1 MAAGSS
7 CQSSFFC
14 VRSHLTPCKIHA
26 VRDHLLL
33 NSSEKL
39 TFTNTVSIFIATRT
53 TTASYLRYIKSGKES
68 MAPPRG
74 PRGGEKPKG
83 QRQNRD
89 ANRGRDDRRD
99 DRRDEQSRAASRQD
113 GQSGDRG
120 RGGQGVGDGRGNP
133 DFPSSGIPKG
143 PVGLLSRMMG
153 KAVNKVKPGH
163 RVPDPVNLKSNKK
176 SSGGRDPPTRAEKP
190 NRNRRRNPSPKPVSP
205 ATVPSA
211 IASRVTSLES
221 TRPQLR
227 HRELPKKPQESSAR
241 LHRFDSASQN
251 APPSSKDSTKTT
263 LAKPATW
270 NTTWTKTARPTIAPA
285 IATTQITTPE
295 IICQPRTP
303 VDDVENPFTVPANE
317 LSRIISDL
325 RSRIKSRPAN
335 QTKPSKVSRLLKET
349 AGPSLNLSLPEGG
362 RIENA
367 EPENHKPSTVGMLE
381 NNVSPIVDKLQQEVA
396 NRAEQESHASI
407 NLNSVAKSN
416 ALPYPPPSAGN
427 PGAVGTLLAKPQR
440 PSPSTPTE
448 PRGPVS
454 RNKSAPQA
462 PEPVPKLAPLVLEPW
477 RRDPASLD
485 MTIYRKK
492 MADLYQKVCA
502 TSCLNTA
509 MSIH

>member
-1 MAAGSS
+1 MQPEQRLHHTCATLSRVKKVWLHLAALEVGKNPKGKDRIVTRIVAEMTAGMTAEMNRAVPPVGKMAKVETVA
-7 CQSSFFC
+7 
-14 VRSHLTPCKIHA
+14 VEVKVLVMVEVTPIF
-26 VRDHLLL
+26 LLL
-33 NSSEKL
+33 EL
-39 TFTNTVSIFIATRT
+39 
-53 TTASYLRYIKSGKES
+53 
-68 MAPPRG
+68 P
-74 PRGGEKPKG
+74 
-83 QRQNRD
+83 
-89 ANRGRDDRRD
+89 
-99 DRRDEQSRAASRQD
+99 
-113 GQSGDRG
+113 
-120 RGGQGVGDGRGNP
+120 
-133 DFPSSGIPKG
+133 G

-176 SSGGRDPPTRAEKP
+176 STGGRDPPTRAEKP
-190 NRNRRRNPSPKPVSP
+190 KRNRRRNPSPKPVSP

-227 HRELPKKPQESSAR
+227 HRELPKNPQESSAR

-285 IATTQITTPE
+285 IATTQITTTE

-362 RIENA
+362 RVENA

-381 NNVSPIVDKLQQEVA
+381 NNVNPIVDKLQQEVA
-396 NRAEQESHASI
+396 NRAEQESHALI
-407 NLNSVAKSN
+407 NLNSVVKSN

-454 RNKSAPQA
+454 QNKSAPQA

-502 TSCLNTA
+502 TSCLNAA

>member
-1 MAAGSS
+1 M
-7 CQSSFFC
+7 SSFFLL
-14 VRSHLTPCKIHA
+14 RPLASHALQNTCCSGSN
-26 VRDHLLL
+26 LLL
-33 NSSEKL
+33 INSEKL
-39 TFTNTVSIFIATRT
+39 TFTNSVSIFIATRT
-53 TTASYLRYIKSGKES
+53 TTASYLRFVKSGKES
-68 MAPPRG
+68 MAPPRR

-133 DFPSSGIPKG
+133 DFPSSGTPKG

-176 SSGGRDPPTRAEKP
+176 STGGRDPPTRAEKP
-190 NRNRRRNPSPKPVSP
+190 NRNRRRNPSPNPASP

-227 HRELPKKPQESSAR
+227 HRELPKKPPAR
-241 LHRFDSASQN
+241 LHRFDSPLQN
-251 APPSSKDSTKTT
+251 APPSKDATKTT
-263 LAKPATW
+263 LAKPATS

-295 IICQPRTP
+295 IFCEPRTP

-317 LSRIISDL
+317 LSGIMSDL

-367 EPENHKPSTVGMLE
+367 EPENHKPSTVSMLE

-416 ALPYPPPSAGN
+416 ALPYPSPSAGN

-454 RNKSAPQA
+454 QIKSAPQA

-502 TSCLNTA
+502 TSCLKTA
-509 MSIH
+509 MGIH